1 VSLYYYLVVG
11 ITLGLYSL
19 LSLSLNIITGYA
31 GQPTLGHAAFFGIGA
46 YTSALLTTR
55 AGLNFWLALPLSFLT
70 AALVG
75 WVVGLASLRVKEDF
89 LAITTMGINFVVV
102 SFFLYSPYFGG
113 ALGLGNIPAPALF
126 GFSFD
131 KTAYFGLVAVVT
143 TAVILFSRFLE
154 KTWMGLAFRA
164 LRDDEEAALAN
175 GIKVQAFKLWAFVLG
190 TGLAG
195 LTGSLYAHHITF
207 ISAGDF
213 GFPLSI
219 TVLAMAVFGG
229 LGTVEGALAGAL
241 ILGLAPEV
249 FRFLADYR
257 MLVYGG
263 LLVVMMLFKPSGL
276 LGRTELKINLFRRLP
291 ARRRG

>member
-1 VSLYYYLVVG
+1 MSLYYYLVVG

-55 AGLNFWLALPLSFLT
+55 AGLSFWWALPLSFLT

-131 KTAYFGLVAVVT
+131 KTAYFGLVAVMT
-143 TAVILFSRFLE
+143 TAVALFSRFLE

-164 LRDDEEAALAN
+164 LRDDEEAARAN

-263 LLVVMMLFKPSGL
+263 LLVVMMLFRPSGL

>member
-1 VSLYYYLVVG
+1 MSLYYYLVVG

-126 GFSFD
+126 GFNFD

-143 TAVILFSRFLE
+143 ITVVLFSRFLE

-195 LTGSLYAHHITF
+195 LAGSLYAHHITF

>member
-1 VSLYYYLVVG
+1 MSLYYYLVVG